1 MIICLT
7 LFTKN
12 LYFMN
17 SLYRFTIN
25 QNKMKTRVKKHTLQF
40 CFIILIFNYI
50 FCAADLHQKYTFTKK
65 LTYCIS
71 RINQNVV
78 GYGSERIWYNQFIWY
93 RNVYLLQKLI
103 QRYIMLLLQWLQLI
117 WYLSI
122 FHYFFKENSEK
133 WPWNFLL

>member
-50 FCAADLHQKYTFTKK
+50 FCAADLHQKYTFTKM

-71 RINQNVV
+71 YQEYI
-78 GYGSERIWYNQFIWY
+78 
-93 RNVYLLQKLI
+93 
-103 QRYIMLLLQWLQLI
+103 IMLYVTEVREFGI
-117 WYLSI
+117 INSYDIEI
-122 FHYFFKENSEK
+122 FLCFIVYNITATMTAIDMIFVNISKETK
-133 WPWNFLL
+133 P